1 MRAEYRRLLKLLP
14 LALSIYVV
22 LALFVLLM
30 PSFLTWLSL
39 LSALSLTIY
48 FLLLLRFR
56 SERWLRRGSRIPS
69 LFSIALI
76 SLPFIF
82 GFVAALEAY
91 EVGAS
96 LALIVVATGLTI
108 TFWSS
113 FLAVPL
119 AVYHKCLE
127 SLDEASPIY
136 PTLSVIVP
144 AYNEEKVVARAI
156 EALLEAD
163 YPSKEII
170 VVDDG
175 STDRTLAIASSYKG
189 VKVLHK
195 PNGGKYSALNFG
207 LRFARG
213 EIVVTVDADS
223 IVGRDALK
231 EIVKRF
237 RDPKVAA
244 VCGNIKV
251 LNRVNWL
258 TRCQALEYVTSI
270 NIFRRA
276 LDVFGAVTV
285 VPGALGAFRRG
296 VLEAGGLYDR
306 DTLAEDFDVTV
317 KTLKSGS
324 IVQASSYAVAYTEAP
339 QTLKDLY
346 RQRMRWYRGNFQTIF
361 KHRDAF
367 TNPRYGFLQR
377 LGFPF
382 ILISMGFIPFAGVAV
397 WASAAIAI
405 LNGAYTYIAS
415 TLLLFTALQTLLS
428 LLAIEID
435 EEDPRLVA
443 YAPFFVVGYKHLID
457 AFTIKALFD
466 ILLKRRVNWTRA
478 ERIGQIRK
486 Q

>member
-1 MRAEYRRLLKLLP
+1 MK
-14 LALSIYVV
+14 
-22 LALFVLLM
+22 M
-30 PSFLTWLSL
+30 
-39 LSALSLTIY
+39 
-48 FLLLLRFR
+48 
-56 SERWLRRGSRIPS
+56 
-69 LFSIALI
+69 
-76 SLPFIF
+76 
-82 GFVAALEAY
+82 
-91 EVGAS
+91 
-96 LALIVVATGLTI
+96 
-108 TFWSS
+108 
-113 FLAVPL
+113 
-119 AVYHKCLE
+119 
-127 SLDEASPIY
+127 
-136 PTLSVIVP
+136 
-144 AYNEEKVVARAI
+144 
-156 EALLEAD
+156 
-163 YPSKEII
+163 
-170 VVDDG
+170 
-175 STDRTLAIASSYKG
+175 
-189 VKVLHK
+189 
-195 PNGGKYSALNFG
+195 
-207 LRFARG
+207 
-213 EIVVTVDADS
+213 
-223 IVGRDALK
+223 
-231 EIVKRF
+231 VKRF

-285 VPGALGAFRRG
+285 VPGALGAFRRS
-296 VLEAGGLYDR
+296 VLGAGGLYDR
-306 DTLAEDFDVTV
+306 DTLTEDFDMTV

-346 RQRMRWYRGNFQTIF
+346 KQRMRWYRGNFQTIF

-382 ILISMGFIPFAGVAV
+382 ILVSMGFVPFAGMVV

-415 TLLLFTALQTLLS
+415 MLLLFITLQTLLS

-466 ILLKRRVNWTRA
+466 ILLKRRVKWTRA
-478 ERIGQIRK
+478 ERIGQIGKR
-486 Q
+486 